1 MSRLIHVIHIV
12 GIVIPL
18 LSGGITQASQYSLD
32 IVDSIMLLVAASLL
46 VSTAV
51 IFLAYYRRI
60 KMASVKYEE
69 AKGIVGDVI
78 LSYNKQLGMQDTAL
92 EKVSYKVEGL
102 DARSE
107 KITQRIDALENHK
120 DTLPSRLV
128 DLANKQDAL
137 IKDLETAK
145 LELNSLKKAQ
155 ESLEKRINTV
165 PEAKIETAI
174 PIRREHAL
182 EPLTETELRVLEFIA
197 GEGEKTAPEIR
208 NLTKLTREHS
218 ARLVKKLYEE
228 GYLERDTAKT
238 PYKYRV
244 KDEML
249 KILKKPEA
257 NAQT

>member
-1 MSRLIHVIHIV
+1 
-12 GIVIPL
+12 
-18 LSGGITQASQYSLD
+18 
-32 IVDSIMLLVAASLL
+32 
-46 VSTAV
+46 
-51 IFLAYYRRI
+51 
-60 KMASVKYEE
+60 MAGERYEE
-69 AKGIVGDVI
+69 AKNVVGDVI
-78 LSYNKQLGMQDTAL
+78 LSYNKQLEIHESTL

-107 KITQRIDALENHK
+107 KITQRINALENQT
-120 DTLPSRLV
+120 DVLPPKLV
-128 DLANKQDAL
+128 DLLNKQDTL

-145 LELNSLKKAQ
+145 LELDGLKKAQ
-155 ESLEKRINTV
+155 ESFEKQINAV
-165 PEAKIETAI
+165 PEVKIETAI

-228 GYLERDTAKT
+228 GYLERDTVKT

-249 KILKKPEA
+249 KILMKSEV
-257 NAQT
+257 NTQT

>member
-1 MSRLIHVIHIV
+1 MSRFIGVIRIV

-18 LSGGITQASQYSLD
+18 LSGGITQASQHSLD
-32 IVDSIMLLVAASLL
+32 IADSVVLLMATSLL
-46 VSTAV
+46 VLTVAV
-51 IFLAYYRRI
+51 SVVYYRRI
-60 KMASVKYEE
+60 KMVSEKYEE
-69 AKGIVGDVI
+69 AKEVVGDVV
-78 LSYNKQLGMQDTAL
+78 LSYNRQLRTQEDTL

-102 DARSE
+102 DARGE

-120 DTLPSRLV
+120 DVLPSKLA
-128 DLANKQDAL
+128 DLTNKQEAL
-137 IKDLETAK
+137 VKDLETVK
-145 LELNSLKKAQ
+145 SELDNLKRVQ
-155 ESLEKRINTV
+155 ENFEKQVNAT
-165 PEAKIETAI
+165 PEVKIETAI
-174 PIRREHAL
+174 PIRRERAL

-249 KILKKPEA
+249 KILRKSEA
-257 NAQT
+257 NPQM